1 MFLLLNCGVPLCFIV
16 WAVLDKYSTF
26 GYCQLGYRRSES
38 CLMSLI
44 MLILLAGCVVLNM
57 IATWHESTE
66 EDHLSVSMGWSLM
79 CLWVCVV
86 VYRSIGK

>member
-1 MFLLLNCGVPLCFIV
+1 M
-16 WAVLDKYSTF
+16 
-26 GYCQLGYRRSES
+26 GYRRSES

-66 EDHLSVSMGWSLM
+66 EDHLSVTLGWSLM
-79 CLWVCVV
+79 CLWVCIVL
-86 VYRSIGK
+86 YRSLPI